1 MHRLSVRIG
10 VLVLGVAVTAVLGYR
25 AYQDDQALDKVHA
38 NAARL
43 TAMSAEASATLA
55 ELRASLH
62 AYVAPGQNLPFW
74 ARKAQTGLD
83 TLREQLLALDTF
95 DTADGGPFAESIDGV
110 KQLKAAESRARTHVS
125 RDESLLA
132 GDVIFTEG
140 RDLMAAVSRQLA
152 DVTRADAANF
162 DRRAASLRAEQ
173 QWLAAAAVGLWLL
186 VAVTL
191 APPVTKTAVTDPA
204 QWRHDL
210 KNSLEKATTVAP
222 ATAIAPLGAPADLPL
237 VTPAEADPVATN
249 VQVEPTVSLTTVQE
263 VADICAELSTLA
275 DPEALQHAL
284 ERANALLDAR
294 GLIVWV
300 AAADAQTLSPVA
312 VSGFDPKLL
321 SRIGSI
327 PRESANLTAAAFRQT
342 APKTA
347 EATSGSPGA
356 IAVALCGPSGP
367 TGVLSVELKPGEA
380 VDEAKVALAS
390 IVAAQLATL
399 ATPTDAAAPAV
410 EERTR
415 AAS

>member
-1 MHRLSVRIG
+1 MLFRS
-10 VLVLGVAVTAVLGYR
+10 
-25 AYQDDQALDKVHA
+25 
-38 NAARL
+38 
-43 TAMSAEASATLA
+43 
-55 ELRASLH
+55 
-62 AYVAPGQNLPFW
+62 
-74 ARKAQTGLD
+74 
-83 TLREQLLALDTF
+83 
-95 DTADGGPFAESIDGV
+95 
-110 KQLKAAESRARTHVS
+110 LKAAESRARTHVS
-125 RDESLLA
+125 RGESLLA

-312 VSGFDPKLL
+312 VSGFDPDRK
-321 SRIGSI
+321 S
-327 PRESANLTAAAFRQT
+327 
-342 APKTA
+342 
-347 EATSGSPGA
+347 
-356 IAVALCGPSGP
+356 
-367 TGVLSVELKPGEA
+367 
-380 VDEAKVALAS
+380 
-390 IVAAQLATL
+390 
-399 ATPTDAAAPAV
+399 
-410 EERTR
+410 TR
-415 AAS
+415 LNSSH

>member
-1 MHRLSVRIG
+1 MHRLAVRIG
-10 VLVLGVAVTAVLGYR
+10 VLVLGVAMTAALGYR
-25 AYQDDQALDKVHA
+25 AYQDDLALGKMRAD
-38 NAARL
+38 AARL
-43 TAMSAEASATLA
+43 AAMSAQASATLA

-74 ARKAQTGLD
+74 AQKAQTSLE
-83 TLREQLLALDTF
+83 TLHQELLALDTVG
-95 DTADGGPFAESIDGV
+95 TAVGYPLAESIDSV
-110 KQLKAAESRARTHVS
+110 KQLTAAESRARTHVS

-140 RDLMAAVSRQLA
+140 RDLMAAVSKQLA
-152 DVTRADAANF
+152 DVTGAGLTNYEH
-162 DRRAASLRAEQ
+162 RAAALRTEQ
-173 QWLAAAAVGLWLL
+173 QWLAAAALGLWLL
-186 VAVTL
+186 IAASL
-191 APPVTKTAVTDPA
+191 ATPVTRAAVADPA
-204 QWRHDL
+204 QWRRDL
-210 KNSLEKATTVAP
+210 KHSLEKTTTVALET
-222 ATAIAPLGAPADLPL
+222 ATAIPPATEPIDIPL
-237 VTPAEADPVATN
+237 VTPEAEPVT
-249 VQVEPTVSLTTVQE
+249 VSVEPSVSLTTVQE
-263 VADICAELSTLA
+263 VAGICAELSALA

-312 VSGFDPKLL
+312 LSGFDPKLL

-327 PRESANLTAAAFRQT
+327 PRDSANLTAAAFRQT

-347 EATSGSPGA
+347 EATAGSPGA

-367 TGVLSVELKPGEA
+367 TGVLSVELKPGQA
-380 VDEAKVALAS
+380 VDGAKVALAS

-399 ATPTDAAAPAV
+399 ATPTETATPAV
-410 EERTR
+410 AERTR